1 MPEISRFYGI
11 VVAMF
16 FNEQQHGGRPHF
28 HAAYG
33 GDDVSIDIESLSM
46 LGGSFPENG
55 MRLLREWAALH
66 RGELLDNWE
75 RARRGERLKRI
86 KPLK

>member
-28 HAAYG
+28 HATYG
-33 GDDVSIDIESLSM
+33 GDDVSIAIESLDI
-46 LGGSFPENG
+46 LAGSFPENG
-55 MRLLREWAALH
+55 LRLLREWATLH
-66 RGELLDNWE
+66 RSELLANWE
-75 RARRGERLKRI
+75 HARRGERLARI
-86 KPLK
+86 KPLP